1 MSRDLHIR
9 VWACG
14 PTSSKMSRYF
24 SVTIPLKDFEPYD
37 ELPDWLAYIK
47 GQPERGESGYEH
59 WQLLVV
65 TRRKSRFSA
74 VKKRLG
80 SSAHVEASRS
90 DALNEYVWKD
100 DTCIDQARRFELGK
114 LPNKRQSSTDWEEIW
129 QAAKDGRT
137 SDIPADIRLR
147 LYSSIKRVEKDHMS
161 PTAQY
166 REVYVY
172 WGASGAGKSKR
183 AWEEADIATAYPKD
197 PNTKF
202 WDGYQGQENVVIDEF
217 RGKIDIAHLLRWLD
231 RYPVCVENKFGGV
244 VFRAKK
250 IWITSNL
257 SWESWYPDL
266 DEDTKQALR
275 RRLTK
280 VIHFHSGLM
289 ESE

>member
-1 MSRDLHIR
+1 
-9 VWACG
+9 
-14 PTSSKMSRYF
+14 MSRYF
-24 SVTIPLKDFEPYD
+24 SVTLPLNDFTIPT
-37 ELPDWLAYIK
+37 ELPGWLSYIK
-47 GQPERGESGYEH
+47 GQPERGVGGFEH

-74 VKKRLG
+74 VKKQLG

-100 DTCIDQARRFELGK
+100 DTCLDQARRFELGK
-114 LPNKRQSSTDWEEIW
+114 LPNKRQSATDWDEIW
-129 QAAKDGRT
+129 EAAKDGRT
-137 SDIPADIRLR
+137 SDIPADIRVR
-147 LYSSIKRVEKDHMS
+147 LYSSIKRIEKDHMS
-161 PTAQY
+161 PEAQT
-166 REVYVY
+166 REIYVFY
-172 WGASGAGKSKR
+172 GDTGTGKSKR
-183 AWEEADIATAYPKD
+183 AWEEAGIATAYPKD

-231 RYPVCVENKFGGV
+231 RYPVCVENKFGGL

-257 SWESWYPDL
+257 SPEEWYPGL
-266 DEDTKQALR
+266 DSETQQALR

-280 VIHFHSGLM
+280 VIHFHNGLM
-289 ESE
+289 EPQQ